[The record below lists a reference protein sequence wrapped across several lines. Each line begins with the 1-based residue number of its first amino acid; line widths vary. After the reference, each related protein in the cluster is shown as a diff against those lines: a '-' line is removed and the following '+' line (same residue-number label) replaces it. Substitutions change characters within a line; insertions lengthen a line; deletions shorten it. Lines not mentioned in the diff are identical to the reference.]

1 MKIELSTEQK
11 IIAVAAS
18 IAGIIFLIGMIT
30 SNGGVKSNALILFAF
45 MLVLPLILLKYAR
58 ERAIKDIEEKMPI
71 FLRDLIESIRSG
83 MPFHQAIVSSS
94 NLDYGELS
102 KEIKKMSNQISWGMP
117 VTKVL
122 DQLIERMK
130 SSRRL
135 FMALKIL
142 KESYITGG
150 DVISTLESVANNL
163 TELDEAEKE
172 RKSLLNQY
180 VVLIYAIVFIFVV
193 ILVAIN
199 RLMIPVFQIS
209 STPGGEVIGLQNPCT
224 GVTSFIC
231 SVFALPAKYV
241 FNISDLSNI
250 GAYYLSIFFYMS
262 TIVAIAC
269 GMVIGQITE
278 NSIVAGLKHSTI
290 LTVAVWGILILLK
303 VLGFLGV

>member
-1 MKIELSTEQK
+1 LKIELSTEQK

-18 IAGIIFLIGMIT
+18 ITGVIFLIGMIT
-30 SNGGVKSNALILFAF
+30 SNEGVKSNALILFAF

-58 ERAIKDIEEKMPI
+58 ERVIKDIEEKMPI

-224 GVTSFIC
+224 EITSFIC

-262 TIVAIAC
+262 TIIAIAC